1 LRAFVPLAE
10 SDNKESANMMRTH
23 RITSVLALAFL
34 ALGAGAVGAQEQKK
48 GDAGRTVTEPKR
60 GIDDPKTVAATAGAP
75 VDPRTYKLGP
85 EDVIMIRV
93 WREPDLSGPLLVR
106 PDGKISMPLIGE
118 LQAAGTTPEEL
129 SKNITEALGKVMN
142 RPEVFIMVQQ
152 VNSKKYYMVGE
163 VNRAGE
169 YPLITRTTVFDAI
182 SKAGGLREYANGKKI
197 VISRGDKRIKF
208 NYKEVVAGKNLSQNV
223 ELENGDTIIVP

>member
-1 LRAFVPLAE
+1 MTRSNRIA
-10 SDNKESANMMRTH
+10 SA
-23 RITSVLALAFL
+23 LALAAAVL
-34 ALGAGAVGAQEQKK
+34 ILGPASWSQEQKK
-48 GDAGRTVTEPKR
+48 GDGRTVTEPKK
-60 GIDDPKTVAATAGAP
+60 GIEDPKSSAPTTAAP
-75 VDPRTYKLGP
+75 VDPKSYKLGP
-85 EDVIMIRV
+85 EDVIFIRV
-93 WREPDLSGPLLVR
+93 WREPELTGPILVR

-118 LQAAGTTPEEL
+118 LEAAGVTPEEL

-142 RPEVFIMVQQ
+142 RPEVFISVQQ
-152 VNSKKYYMVGE
+152 VNSKKYYLVGE

-208 NYKEVVAGKNLSQNV
+208 NYKEVLAGKNLSQNID
-223 ELENGDTIIVP
+223 LENGDTVIVP